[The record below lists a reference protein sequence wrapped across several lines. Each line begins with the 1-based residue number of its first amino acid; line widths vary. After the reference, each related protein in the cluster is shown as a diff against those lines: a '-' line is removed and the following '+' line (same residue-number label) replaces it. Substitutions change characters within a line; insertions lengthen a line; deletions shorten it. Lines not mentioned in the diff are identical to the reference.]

1 MELTGHSA
9 DVAAATGSA
18 RWRAGLLDWLVIVG
32 WIGVLTAAAAVLRLW
47 VPGGVY
53 PSAPP
58 AVDVAAFAATV
69 LPAWVYLTVCESGR
83 WQGSWGKRSSGLQ
96 VVAQRDR
103 EPVGAARAAGRNAVK
118 LLPWQLAHIA
128 VARLILGVD
137 APVVIAATYILSLA
151 IPCASI
157 VMAWRDDQ
165 HRALH
170 DRLAGT
176 RVIQA
181 AGRGSVG

>member
-1 MELTGHSA
+1 
-9 DVAAATGSA
+9 V
-18 RWRAGLLDWLVIVG
+18 LLDWLVIVC
-32 WIGVLTAAAAVLRLW
+32 WIGVLSAAAAVLRIW
-47 VPGGVY
+47 VPGGVF
-53 PSAPP
+53 PSAPS
-58 AVDVAAFAATV
+58 AVDLAAFVATV
-69 LPAWVYLTVCESGR
+69 LPAWIYLTVCESGR
-83 WQGSWGKRSSGLQ
+83 WQGSWGKRLSGLE

-103 EPVGAARAAGRNAVK
+103 QPVGTARAAGRNAVK

-137 APVVIAATYILSLA
+137 APVVITVTYLLSLA

-157 VMAWRDDQ
+157 VMAWRDGQ

-170 DRLAGT
+170 ARLAGT

-181 AGRGSVG
+181 EAR